1 MKYYQLSFTLD
12 KKIRGRYEMP
22 HTISIESKNF
32 LKYISDKA
40 KTISVYFENQR
51 NFYDDMPDNLLGK
64 LLKRSNVIDFMDFTP
79 SCLSL
84 VAVVSNNIKRI
95 FEQLKISKD
104 EYVFKRIF
112 IEGYMF
118 EKSYIGKCILIM
130 IYCIHK
136 EEAFSFQNE

>member
-1 MKYYQLSFTLD
+1 
-12 KKIRGRYEMP
+12 MP

-112 IEGYMF
+112 IEGYTEDF
-118 EKSYIGKCILIM
+118 YLLL
-130 IYCIHK
+130 
-136 EEAFSFQNE
+136 FQ